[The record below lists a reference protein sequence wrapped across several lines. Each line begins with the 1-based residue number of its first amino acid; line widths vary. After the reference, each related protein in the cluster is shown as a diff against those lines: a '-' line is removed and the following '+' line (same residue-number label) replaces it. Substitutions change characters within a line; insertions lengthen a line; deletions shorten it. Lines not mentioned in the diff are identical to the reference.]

1 MTGAEANGP
10 EADDGGGESVSGAGD
25 GTGADQ
31 PKANG
36 GSPPDN
42 DSDTGSQ
49 DSSGGSPPDSG
60 SDTGAQDSSGQ
71 DSSGGGPPDHGGGSQ
86 DNGGGDDGGGDR
98 GGGSRMTLIEHLTE
112 LRSRIIKA
120 VIAVGA
126 GALAC
131 WFLYPLILDLL
142 LRPYCRTFPISERVD
157 SGLFGPDGG
166 CNLFVTDPL
175 EPFGVRLT
183 VAGYGGLALAMPV
196 VLWQVWRFVAPAL
209 YRREKKYAIPFVLI
223 GFALFVTGAGL
234 AYWSLPRALD
244 FLASIGGTDLVSL
257 FSPKRYLGFVVKMMI
272 AFGVG
277 FQFPIVLIGLQAAE
291 LLENRTLRRNRSYAV
306 VGIVALVAVI
316 TPSGDPFTLLA
327 LSVPMYVFY
336 EISILFG
343 VVRDRR
349 RRRSARP
356 GS

>member
-1 MTGAEANGP
+1 MTGVADDGP
-10 EADDGGGESVSGAGD
+10 EADGDKVVESGDESGGEGGGA
-25 GTGADQ
+25 A
-31 PKANG
+31 
-36 GSPPDN
+36 
-42 DSDTGSQ
+42 
-49 DSSGGSPPDSG
+49 
-60 SDTGAQDSSGQ
+60 
-71 DSSGGGPPDHGGGSQ
+71 
-86 DNGGGDDGGGDR
+86 
-98 GGGSRMTLIEHLTE
+98 RMTLIEHLTE
-112 LRSRIIKA
+112 LRSRIIRA
-120 VIAVGA
+120 VIAVA
-126 GALAC
+126 VGALAC

-272 AFGVG
+272 AFGIG
-277 FQFPIVLIGLQAAE
+277 FQFPIVLIGLQAAD

-343 VVRDRR
+343 VLRDRR

>member
-10 EADDGGGESVSGAGD
+10 EADDGDGETIPETSDDA
-25 GTGADQ
+25 GADQ
-31 PKANG
+31 PEASG
-36 GSPPDN
+36 GSPPDSGGEPQDGGGPPDISGGPP
-42 DSDTGSQ
+42 DSGSGSQ
-49 DSSGGSPPDSG
+49 DSSGGS
-60 SDTGAQDSSGQ
+60 Q
-71 DSSGGGPPDHGGGSQ
+71 
-86 DNGGGDDGGGDR
+86 DGGGE
-98 GGGSRMTLIEHLTE
+98 SRMTLIEHLTE
-112 LRSRIIKA
+112 LRSRIIRA

-223 GFALFVTGAGL
+223 GFALFITGAGL

-349 RRRSARP
+349 RRRSART